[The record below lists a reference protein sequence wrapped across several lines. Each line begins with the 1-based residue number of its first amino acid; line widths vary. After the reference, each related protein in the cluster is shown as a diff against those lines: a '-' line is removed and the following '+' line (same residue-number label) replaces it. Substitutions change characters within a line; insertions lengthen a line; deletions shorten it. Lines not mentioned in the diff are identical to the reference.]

1 MTEQEQRETLEHV
14 RDTIKRTWLRNCLTT
29 KLTRKRATLERP
41 AEWRLWVYAKGL
53 PKVLEDGCSNG
64 FLLRA
69 EYCNDKVVAQ
79 ELLLLAMTSP
89 FAKDYISPEPV
100 RDDKASAR
108 EAN

>member
-1 MTEQEQRETLEHV
+1 MNEREQREVLEHV
-14 RDTIKRTWLRNCLTT
+14 RATIKRTWLRNCLTC

-41 AEWRLWVYAKGL
+41 AEYRLWVYVKGL

-64 FLLRA
+64 YLLRA
-69 EYCNDKVVAQ
+69 ENYDDEAMTQKLVSI
-79 ELLLLAMTSP
+79 AMTSP

-108 EAN
+108 EVN